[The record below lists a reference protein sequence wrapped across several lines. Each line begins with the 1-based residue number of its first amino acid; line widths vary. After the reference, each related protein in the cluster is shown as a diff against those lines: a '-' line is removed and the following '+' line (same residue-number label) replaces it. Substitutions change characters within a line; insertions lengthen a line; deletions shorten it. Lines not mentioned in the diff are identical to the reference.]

1 MVCSSR
7 PLVRFAPRSVLQG
20 RILYFAFAGFSG
32 YTVLLLLLVCYKEFG
47 DNMPFTDLL
56 QSQYQFDESMRL
68 LAAWLFIGV
77 GQAIFLIVWFLSIAR
92 FGPLRRLRFDLN
104 PDERRQGAVMLG
116 KGGLDARFHR

>member
-1 MVCSSR
+1 MVCSLAS
-7 PLVRFAPRSVLQG
+7 PREIRSEERAQG

-68 LAAWLFIGV
+68 LRHGSSSAWV
-77 GQAIFLIVWFLSIAR
+77 KPSS
-92 FGPLRRLRFDLN
+92 
-104 PDERRQGAVMLG
+104 
-116 KGGLDARFHR
+116 